1 MPNREGGYGGYQS
14 SQPQQNRMPRKVN
27 APGSGKV
34 RRGVDPTGLGAQRPP
49 QRPTRPAQQPP
60 EPLPRRRTAERPAA
74 QPQPVHRAAPRPQ
87 QRSSYHAQQPNR
99 GSAPHPRLCCK
110 PRLPDRRGILA
121 GTAAGILLL
130 AGVITLLLPSNKAV
144 ENVPVGTEQTAQA
157 GRLVAP
163 VPYADSDGSGNG
175 GPSIDWGTIGPV
187 QQAETYTYTAAPQA
201 PDMVP
206 EFGRVSTDWFSDAAF
221 LGDSLTAGI
230 AYYDINVGGAL
241 VLGYEGT
248 SPNQIVNR
256 TALKNTNEDDA
267 EQVPLDILAEQQPA
281 KLYLLIGTNA
291 LAGLGNDE
299 GFLAYYGKLLDELQS
314 TLPNSMIFVQSILNV
329 RPEALDQAPGLTP
342 ERVGSM
348 NDKIKEMCK
357 ERGFYYLN
365 LTEAFTGED
374 GYLTADYAVMRERTE
389 AFLEGIRLVNLFL
402 RASKVVIAIE
412 EKNRELETVFAPF
425 LAQPRYAGFRVKV
438 VSGGY
443 PQGSQWQLVRAVTG
457 LELAPPQHS
466 AEKGIVVSNVAT
478 VYAVWLAVMEKRPVV
493 SRILTVS
500 GEGVEHPGNV
510 EVPIGTPVGYV
521 LEQMGVSPNRY
532 TIVLGGPMMG
542 RLVTDWSSPV
552 TKGTNGVL
560 VFERQAV
567 KRENCIGCGRC
578 IDACPMRLMPL
589 KYAEGWRL
597 GNLAMMERHD
607 LSLCVECGACE
618 SVCPSNVPLMA
629 SIVSGKA
636 RLRERSPS

>member
-1 MPNREGGYGGYQS
+1 MNREALLTKITKEVPLRRLADAPFLYMPLSAYRGHFARPVVSEGERVLKYQLIAGLKDAFS
-14 SQPQQNRMPRKVN
+14 ANVH
-27 APGSGKV
+27 APVSGTV
-34 RRGVDPTGLGAQRPP
+34 AGIRDFSGVDGDKVPMLVLQNDFQEECVGLPAGEEGDPAPEAVLQAIEDAGIVGAGGAQF
-49 QRPTRPAQQPP
+49 
-60 EPLPRRRTAERPAA
+60 PAA
-74 QPQPVHRAAPRPQ
+74 LKYRV
-87 QRSSYHAQQPNR
+87 
-99 GSAPHPRLCCK
+99 
-110 PRLPDRRGILA
+110 A
-121 GTAAGILLL
+121 GENINTFIIN
-130 AGVITLLLPSNKAV
+130 GVECEP
-144 ENVPVGTEQTAQA
+144 
-157 GRLVAP
+157 
-163 VPYADSDGSGNG
+163 
-175 GPSIDWGTIGPV
+175 
-187 QQAETYTYTAAPQA
+187 
-201 PDMVP
+201 
-206 EFGRVSTDWFSDAAF
+206 
-221 LGDSLTAGI
+221 
-230 AYYDINVGGAL
+230 
-241 VLGYEGT
+241 
-248 SPNQIVNR
+248 
-256 TALKNTNEDDA
+256 
-267 EQVPLDILAEQQPA
+267 
-281 KLYLLIGTNA
+281 
-291 LAGLGNDE
+291 
-299 GFLAYYGKLLDELQS
+299 
-314 TLPNSMIFVQSILNV
+314 
-329 RPEALDQAPGLTP
+329 
-342 ERVGSM
+342 
-348 NDKIKEMCK
+348 
-357 ERGFYYLN
+357 
-365 LTEAFTGED
+365 
-374 GYLTADYAVMRERTE
+374 YLTADYAVMRERTE

-457 LELAPPQHS
+457 LEMAPPQHS

>member
-1 MPNREGGYGGYQS
+1 MNREARLTKITKEV
-14 SQPQQNRMPRKVN
+14 PLRRLAN
-27 APGSGKV
+27 APFLYMPLSAYRGHFARPVVSEGERVLKYQLIAGLKDAFSANVHAPVSGTVAGIRDFSGLDGEKV
-34 RRGVDPTGLGAQRPP
+34 PMLVLQNDFQEECVGLPAGEEGDPAPEAVLQAIEDAGIVGAGGAQF
-49 QRPTRPAQQPP
+49 
-60 EPLPRRRTAERPAA
+60 PAA
-74 QPQPVHRAAPRPQ
+74 LKYRV
-87 QRSSYHAQQPNR
+87 
-99 GSAPHPRLCCK
+99 
-110 PRLPDRRGILA
+110 A
-121 GTAAGILLL
+121 GENIDTFIIN
-130 AGVITLLLPSNKAV
+130 GVECEP
-144 ENVPVGTEQTAQA
+144 
-157 GRLVAP
+157 
-163 VPYADSDGSGNG
+163 
-175 GPSIDWGTIGPV
+175 
-187 QQAETYTYTAAPQA
+187 
-201 PDMVP
+201 
-206 EFGRVSTDWFSDAAF
+206 
-221 LGDSLTAGI
+221 
-230 AYYDINVGGAL
+230 
-241 VLGYEGT
+241 
-248 SPNQIVNR
+248 
-256 TALKNTNEDDA
+256 
-267 EQVPLDILAEQQPA
+267 
-281 KLYLLIGTNA
+281 
-291 LAGLGNDE
+291 
-299 GFLAYYGKLLDELQS
+299 
-314 TLPNSMIFVQSILNV
+314 
-329 RPEALDQAPGLTP
+329 
-342 ERVGSM
+342 
-348 NDKIKEMCK
+348 
-357 ERGFYYLN
+357 
-365 LTEAFTGED
+365 
-374 GYLTADYAVMRERTE
+374 YLTADYAVMRERTE

-457 LELAPPQHS
+457 LEMAPPQHS

-478 VYAVWLAVMEKRPVV
+478 VYAAYQAVVEKRPVV

-500 GEGVEHPGNV
+500 GEGVEHPGNI

-521 LEQMGVSPNRY
+521 LEQMGVSPDRY

-560 VFERQAV
+560 VFERQTV
-567 KRENCIGCGRC
+567 DRENCIGCGRC

>member
-1 MPNREGGYGGYQS
+1 MNREALLTKITKEVPLRRLADAPFLYMPLSAYRGHFARPVVSEGERVLKYQLIAGLKDAFS
-14 SQPQQNRMPRKVN
+14 ANVH
-27 APGSGKV
+27 APVSGTV
-34 RRGVDPTGLGAQRPP
+34 AGIRDFSGVDGEKVPMLVLQNDFQEECVGLPAGEEGDPAPEAVLQAIEDAGIVGAGGAQF
-49 QRPTRPAQQPP
+49 
-60 EPLPRRRTAERPAA
+60 PAA
-74 QPQPVHRAAPRPQ
+74 LKYRV
-87 QRSSYHAQQPNR
+87 
-99 GSAPHPRLCCK
+99 
-110 PRLPDRRGILA
+110 A
-121 GTAAGILLL
+121 GENIDTFIIN
-130 AGVITLLLPSNKAV
+130 GVECEP
-144 ENVPVGTEQTAQA
+144 
-157 GRLVAP
+157 
-163 VPYADSDGSGNG
+163 
-175 GPSIDWGTIGPV
+175 
-187 QQAETYTYTAAPQA
+187 
-201 PDMVP
+201 
-206 EFGRVSTDWFSDAAF
+206 
-221 LGDSLTAGI
+221 
-230 AYYDINVGGAL
+230 
-241 VLGYEGT
+241 
-248 SPNQIVNR
+248 
-256 TALKNTNEDDA
+256 
-267 EQVPLDILAEQQPA
+267 
-281 KLYLLIGTNA
+281 
-291 LAGLGNDE
+291 
-299 GFLAYYGKLLDELQS
+299 
-314 TLPNSMIFVQSILNV
+314 
-329 RPEALDQAPGLTP
+329 
-342 ERVGSM
+342 
-348 NDKIKEMCK
+348 
-357 ERGFYYLN
+357 
-365 LTEAFTGED
+365 
-374 GYLTADYAVMRERTE
+374 YLTADYAVMRERTE

-425 LAQPRYAGFRVKV
+425 LAQPRYAGFRVKM

>member
-1 MPNREGGYGGYQS
+1 MNREALLTKITKEVPLRRLADAPFLYMPLSAYRGHFARPVVSEGERVLKYQLIAGLKDAFS
-14 SQPQQNRMPRKVN
+14 ANVH
-27 APGSGKV
+27 APVSGTV
-34 RRGVDPTGLGAQRPP
+34 AGIRDFSGVDGEKVPMLVLQNDFQEECVGLPAGEEGDPAPEAVLQAIEDAGIVGAGGAQF
-49 QRPTRPAQQPP
+49 
-60 EPLPRRRTAERPAA
+60 PAA
-74 QPQPVHRAAPRPQ
+74 LKYRV
-87 QRSSYHAQQPNR
+87 
-99 GSAPHPRLCCK
+99 
-110 PRLPDRRGILA
+110 A
-121 GTAAGILLL
+121 GENIDTFIIN
-130 AGVITLLLPSNKAV
+130 GVECEP
-144 ENVPVGTEQTAQA
+144 
-157 GRLVAP
+157 
-163 VPYADSDGSGNG
+163 
-175 GPSIDWGTIGPV
+175 
-187 QQAETYTYTAAPQA
+187 
-201 PDMVP
+201 
-206 EFGRVSTDWFSDAAF
+206 
-221 LGDSLTAGI
+221 
-230 AYYDINVGGAL
+230 
-241 VLGYEGT
+241 
-248 SPNQIVNR
+248 
-256 TALKNTNEDDA
+256 
-267 EQVPLDILAEQQPA
+267 
-281 KLYLLIGTNA
+281 
-291 LAGLGNDE
+291 
-299 GFLAYYGKLLDELQS
+299 
-314 TLPNSMIFVQSILNV
+314 
-329 RPEALDQAPGLTP
+329 
-342 ERVGSM
+342 
-348 NDKIKEMCK
+348 
-357 ERGFYYLN
+357 
-365 LTEAFTGED
+365 
-374 GYLTADYAVMRERTE
+374 YLTADYAVMRERTE

>member
-1 MPNREGGYGGYQS
+1 MNREARLTKITKEV
-14 SQPQQNRMPRKVN
+14 PLRRLAN
-27 APGSGKV
+27 APFLYMPLSAYRGHFARPVVSEGERVLKYQLIAGLKDAFSANVHAPVSGTVAGIRDFSGLDGEKV
-34 RRGVDPTGLGAQRPP
+34 PMLVLQNDFQEECVGLPAGEEGDPAPEAVLQAIEDAGIVGAGGAQF
-49 QRPTRPAQQPP
+49 
-60 EPLPRRRTAERPAA
+60 PAA
-74 QPQPVHRAAPRPQ
+74 LKYRV
-87 QRSSYHAQQPNR
+87 
-99 GSAPHPRLCCK
+99 
-110 PRLPDRRGILA
+110 A
-121 GTAAGILLL
+121 GENIDTFIIN
-130 AGVITLLLPSNKAV
+130 GVECEP
-144 ENVPVGTEQTAQA
+144 
-157 GRLVAP
+157 
-163 VPYADSDGSGNG
+163 
-175 GPSIDWGTIGPV
+175 
-187 QQAETYTYTAAPQA
+187 
-201 PDMVP
+201 
-206 EFGRVSTDWFSDAAF
+206 
-221 LGDSLTAGI
+221 
-230 AYYDINVGGAL
+230 
-241 VLGYEGT
+241 
-248 SPNQIVNR
+248 
-256 TALKNTNEDDA
+256 
-267 EQVPLDILAEQQPA
+267 
-281 KLYLLIGTNA
+281 
-291 LAGLGNDE
+291 
-299 GFLAYYGKLLDELQS
+299 
-314 TLPNSMIFVQSILNV
+314 
-329 RPEALDQAPGLTP
+329 
-342 ERVGSM
+342 
-348 NDKIKEMCK
+348 
-357 ERGFYYLN
+357 
-365 LTEAFTGED
+365 
-374 GYLTADYAVMRERTE
+374 YLTADYAVMRERTE

-425 LAQPRYAGFRVKV
+425 LAQPRYAGFRVKM

>member
-1 MPNREGGYGGYQS
+1 MNREARLTKITKEVPLRRLADAPFLYMPLSAYRGHFARPVVSEGERVLKYQLIAGLKDAFS
-14 SQPQQNRMPRKVN
+14 ANVH
-27 APGSGKV
+27 APVSGTV
-34 RRGVDPTGLGAQRPP
+34 AGIRDFSGVDGEKVPMLVLQNDFQEECVGLPAGEEGDPAPEAVLQAIEDAGIVGAGGAQF
-49 QRPTRPAQQPP
+49 
-60 EPLPRRRTAERPAA
+60 PAA
-74 QPQPVHRAAPRPQ
+74 LKYRV
-87 QRSSYHAQQPNR
+87 
-99 GSAPHPRLCCK
+99 
-110 PRLPDRRGILA
+110 A
-121 GTAAGILLL
+121 GENIDTFIIN
-130 AGVITLLLPSNKAV
+130 GVECEP
-144 ENVPVGTEQTAQA
+144 
-157 GRLVAP
+157 
-163 VPYADSDGSGNG
+163 
-175 GPSIDWGTIGPV
+175 
-187 QQAETYTYTAAPQA
+187 
-201 PDMVP
+201 
-206 EFGRVSTDWFSDAAF
+206 
-221 LGDSLTAGI
+221 
-230 AYYDINVGGAL
+230 
-241 VLGYEGT
+241 
-248 SPNQIVNR
+248 
-256 TALKNTNEDDA
+256 
-267 EQVPLDILAEQQPA
+267 
-281 KLYLLIGTNA
+281 
-291 LAGLGNDE
+291 
-299 GFLAYYGKLLDELQS
+299 
-314 TLPNSMIFVQSILNV
+314 
-329 RPEALDQAPGLTP
+329 
-342 ERVGSM
+342 
-348 NDKIKEMCK
+348 
-357 ERGFYYLN
+357 
-365 LTEAFTGED
+365 
-374 GYLTADYAVMRERTE
+374 YLTADYAVMRERTE